1 MTDNDEDFTAMSES
15 NRFGGRV
22 RRYARVGASASK
34 LAARLATGKVFGGEI
49 DHAKYAAELTSAL
62 GGLKGPLMKVAQILS
77 TIPDAL
83 PREYTQAL
91 TELQADA
98 PSMGWLFVKRR
109 MRTELGAG
117 WQSRFSDFSHDAVA
131 AASLGQVHKAVLPDG
146 RDVACKLQYPD
157 MAATV
162 EADLKQLRAAFAI
175 YRRYD
180 NAIDAD
186 NIQQELSARLREE
199 LDYTREAKNMRLY
212 GHMLADEPAVHVPEP
227 VDDLTTSRLLTMTW
241 QKGQKFKQFLES
253 DPDQDARNQVALNM
267 FRAWYVP
274 FYRYGVIHGDPHLGN
289 YTLRDDLSINLLDF
303 GCIRIF
309 KPDFVKAVITLYEA
323 LRDGDEEKA
332 VAAYESW
339 GFENPSR
346 ELIDVLN
353 IWASFVYGP
362 ILDDRERAMGET
374 NSVAYGA
381 EVAGKVHKELRR
393 VGGVKP
399 PREFVLVDRA
409 AVGLGAVFLRLDAH
423 VNWYRLFNDLIGD
436 FDVGALEAR
445 QQEALE
451 KVSLERPL
459 D

>member
-1 MTDNDEDFTAMSES
+1 MGNDDEDSAPNEE

-22 RRYARVGASASK
+22 RRYARVGASASR
-34 LAARLATGKVFGGEI
+34 LAARLATGKMFGGDI

-91 TELQADA
+91 ASLQADA

-109 MRTELGAG
+109 MRSELGAG
-117 WQSRFSDFSHDAVA
+117 WQSKFAEFSHDAVA
-131 AASLGQVHKAVLPDG
+131 AASLGQVHKATLHDG
-146 RDVACKLQYPD
+146 REVACKLQYPD

-180 NAIDAD
+180 SAIDAD
-186 NIQQELSARLREE
+186 NIQLELAARLREE
-199 LDYTREAKNMRLY
+199 LDYRREARHMLLY
-212 GHMLADEPAVHVPEP
+212 GRMLADESAVHVPEP
-227 VDDLTTSRLLTMTW
+227 VEDLSTGRLLTMTW
-241 QKGQKFKQFLES
+241 QNGQKFQDFLDS
-253 DPDQDARNQVALNM
+253 DADQEARNQVALNM

-289 YTLRDDLSINLLDF
+289 YTLRKDLSVNLLDF
-303 GCIRIF
+303 GCVRIF
-309 KPDFVKAVITLYEA
+309 KPDFVNAVITLYEA
-323 LRDGDEEKA
+323 LRDEDEEKA
-332 VAAYESW
+332 VSAYESW

-353 IWASFVYGP
+353 IWAGFVYGP
-362 ILDDRERAMGET
+362 ILDDRKRKMGET

-381 EVAGKVHKELRR
+381 EVAGKVHRELRR

-409 AVGLGAVFLRLDAH
+409 AVGLGSVFLRLDAH
-423 VNWYRLFNDLIGD
+423 VNWYRLFHDLVGD
-436 FDVGALEAR
+436 FDAASLAVRQKAALADVGL
-445 QQEALE
+445 
-451 KVSLERPL
+451 VRPS

>member
-1 MTDNDEDFTAMSES
+1 MSNDDDYTAPNEE

-77 TIPDAL
+77 SIPDAL
-83 PREYTQAL
+83 PKEYTEAL
-91 TELQADA
+91 ASLQADA

-109 MRTELGAG
+109 MRSELGAG
-117 WQSRFSDFSHDAVA
+117 WQSSFTDFSREAVA
-131 AASLGQVHKAVLPDG
+131 AASLGQVHKATLPDG

-157 MAATV
+157 MSATV

-175 YRRYD
+175 YKRYD
-180 NAIDAD
+180 SAIDAQ
-186 NIQQELSARLREE
+186 NIQDELSERLREE

-212 GHMLADEPAVHVPEP
+212 RHMLATENTVHVPEP
-227 VDDLTTSRLLTMTW
+227 VEDLTTSRLLTMTW
-241 QKGQKFKQFLES
+241 QSGQKFQSFLDS
-253 DPDQDARNQVALNM
+253 DADQDARNQVALNM

-289 YTLRDDLSINLLDF
+289 YTLRDDLSVNLLDF

-309 KPDFVKAVITLYEA
+309 KPEFVNAVLTLYEA

-332 VAAYESW
+332 VSAYESW

-362 ILDDRERAMGET
+362 ILDDRKRKMGET

-381 EVAGKVHKELRR
+381 EVAAKVHKELKS

-423 VNWYRLFNDLIGD
+423 VNWYQIFNDLVGD
-436 FDVGALEAR
+436 FDPAKLAADQDAALKLVG
-445 QQEALE
+445 
-451 KVSLERPL
+451 LERPL

>member
-1 MTDNDEDFTAMSES
+1 MSNDDDYTAPNEE

-34 LAARLATGKVFGGEI
+34 LAARLATGKVFGGDV

-83 PREYTQAL
+83 PKEYTQAL
-91 TELQADA
+91 ATLQADA

-109 MRTELGAG
+109 MRSELGAG
-117 WQSRFSDFSHDAVA
+117 WQSSFTDFSREAVA
-131 AASLGQVHKAVLPDG
+131 AASLGQVLKATLPYG
-146 RDVACKLQYPD
+146 RAVACKLQYPD
-157 MAATV
+157 MSATV

-175 YRRYD
+175 YKRYD
-180 NAIDAD
+180 SAIDAQ
-186 NIQQELSARLREE
+186 NIQEELSARLREE
-199 LDYTREAKNMRLY
+199 LDYKREAKHMRLY
-212 GHMLADEPAVHVPEP
+212 RHMLADENAVHVPEP
-227 VDDLTTSRLLTMTW
+227 VDELTTSRLLTMTW
-241 QKGQKFKQFLES
+241 QTGQKFQSFLDS
-253 DPDQDARNQVALNM
+253 DADQDARNQVALNM

-289 YTLRDDLSINLLDF
+289 YTLREDRSVNLLDF

-309 KPDFVKAVITLYEA
+309 KPDFVHAVLTLYEA
-323 LRDGDEEKA
+323 LRDGDEDKA
-332 VAAYESW
+332 VSAYESW

-362 ILDDRERAMGET
+362 ILDDRKRKMGET

-381 EVAGKVHKELRR
+381 EVAAKVHKELKA

-423 VNWYRLFNDLIGD
+423 VNWYQLFHDLVGD
-436 FDVGALEAR
+436 FDVKQLGRSQAVALA
-445 QQEALE
+445 AAGLIA
-451 KVSLERPL
+451 P
-459 D
+459 DF

>member
-1 MTDNDEDFTAMSES
+1 MSNDDDYTAPNEE

-34 LAARLATGKVFGGEI
+34 LAARLATGKVFGGDV

-83 PREYTQAL
+83 PKEYTQAL
-91 TELQADA
+91 ATLQADA

-109 MRTELGAG
+109 MRSELGAG
-117 WQSRFSDFSHDAVA
+117 WQSSFTDFSREAVA
-131 AASLGQVHKAVLPDG
+131 AASLGQVHKATLPDG
-146 RDVACKLQYPD
+146 RAVACKLQYPD
-157 MAATV
+157 MSATV

-175 YRRYD
+175 YKRYD
-180 NAIDAD
+180 SAIDAQ
-186 NIQQELSARLREE
+186 NIQDELSERLREE

-212 GHMLADEPAVHVPEP
+212 RHMLADENAVHVPEP
-227 VDDLTTSRLLTMTW
+227 VDELTTSRLLTMTW
-241 QKGQKFKQFLES
+241 QNGQKFQSFLDS
-253 DPDQDARNQVALNM
+253 DADQDARNQVALNM

-289 YTLRDDLSINLLDF
+289 YTLREDRSVNLLDF

-309 KPDFVKAVITLYEA
+309 KPDFVHAVLTLYEA
-323 LRDGDEEKA
+323 LRDGDEDKA
-332 VAAYESW
+332 VSAYESW

-362 ILDDRERAMGET
+362 ILDDRKRKMGET

-381 EVAGKVHKELRR
+381 EVAAKVHKELKA

-423 VNWYRLFNDLIGD
+423 VNWYQLFHDLVGD
-436 FDVGALEAR
+436 FDPAKLAVNQDAALQSVG
-445 QQEALE
+445 
-451 KVSLERPL
+451 LERP
-459 D
+459 

>member
-1 MTDNDEDFTAMSES
+1 MSDNDDDYTAANEE

-34 LAARLATGKVFGGEI
+34 LAARLATGKMFGGEV

-83 PREYTQAL
+83 PKEYTQAL
-91 TELQADA
+91 AELQADA

-109 MRTELGAG
+109 MRSELGAG
-117 WQSRFSDFSHDAVA
+117 WQSNFTDFSHDAVA
-131 AASLGQVHKAVLPDG
+131 AASLGQVHKATLPDG

-157 MAATV
+157 MSATV

-175 YRRYD
+175 YKRYD
-180 NAIDAD
+180 SAIDAQ
-186 NIQQELSARLREE
+186 NIQEELTARLREE
-199 LDYTREAKNMRLY
+199 LDYEREAKHMRLY
-212 GHMLADEPAVHVPEP
+212 GHMLADVDCVHVPEP
-227 VDDLTTSRLLTMTW
+227 VDEVTTSRLLTMTW
-241 QKGQKFKQFLES
+241 QKGQKFKHFLES
-253 DPDQDARNQVALNM
+253 DPDQNARNQVALNM

-289 YTLRDDLSINLLDF
+289 YTLRDDLSVNLLDF

-309 KPDFVKAVITLYEA
+309 KPDFVQAVITLYEA
-323 LRDGDEEKA
+323 LRDEDEEKA
-332 VAAYESW
+332 VSAYESW

-362 ILDDRERAMGET
+362 ILDDRERKMGET

-381 EVAGKVHKELRR
+381 EVAGKVHQELRR

-409 AVGLGAVFLRLDAH
+409 AVGLGAVFLRLDAQ
-423 VNWYRLFNDLIGD
+423 VNWYRLFNDLVGD
-436 FDVGALEAR
+436 FDVAKLEAR
-445 QQEALE
+445 QKTALDRIG
-451 KVSLERPL
+451 LDRP
-459 D
+459 DA

>member
-1 MTDNDEDFTAMSES
+1 MSNDDDYTAPNEE

-22 RRYARVGASASK
+22 RRYARAGASASK
-34 LAARLATGKVFGGEI
+34 LAARLATGKVFGGDV

-83 PREYTQAL
+83 PKEYTQAL
-91 TELQADA
+91 ATLQADA

-109 MRTELGAG
+109 MRSELGAG
-117 WQSRFSDFSHDAVA
+117 WQSNFTDFSREAVA
-131 AASLGQVHKAVLPDG
+131 AASLGQVHKATLPDG
-146 RDVACKLQYPD
+146 RAVACKLQYPD
-157 MAATV
+157 MSATV

-175 YRRYD
+175 YKRYD
-180 NAIDAD
+180 SAIDAQ
-186 NIQQELSARLREE
+186 NIQEELSARLREE
-199 LDYTREAKNMRLY
+199 LDYKREAKHMRLY
-212 GHMLADEPAVHVPEP
+212 RHMLADEDAVHVPEP
-227 VDDLTTSRLLTMTW
+227 VDELTTSRLLTMTW
-241 QKGQKFKQFLES
+241 QTGQKFQSFLDS
-253 DPDQDARNQVALNM
+253 DADQDARNQVALNM

-289 YTLRDDLSINLLDF
+289 YTLREDRSVNLLDF

-309 KPDFVKAVITLYEA
+309 KPDFVHAVLTLYEA
-323 LRDGDEEKA
+323 LRDGDEDKA
-332 VAAYESW
+332 VSAYESW

-362 ILDDRERAMGET
+362 ILDDRKRKMGET

-381 EVAGKVHKELRR
+381 EVAAKVHKELKA

-423 VNWYRLFNDLIGD
+423 VNWYQLFHDLVGD
-436 FDVGALEAR
+436 FDAAKLAANQDAALQSVG
-445 QQEALE
+445 
-451 KVSLERPL
+451 LERP
-459 D
+459 